1 MKQIVFFFFLLISMG
16 GFAQSEEVM
25 VLNAIEETK
34 SLIAQK
40 QYSNAQGRLED
51 MRVFG
56 VYTDSIDYYMKV
68 IDYHIELD
76 SVEVLYQKK
85 RFKEARSFY
94 DAVAARYKNISKP
107 FPKWILRCDTIIEAQ
122 KRGEAVSESTVFERR
137 TGSEEIVISS
147 EKVDFYKGK
156 SPLLYLRNGKIV
168 LESDYNY
175 GCPFSE
181 NLSAVRKGGLTGSID
196 DRGEWGFVSQ
206 SGTNVIKCQYSMAR
220 SFSEGLACVI
230 DKNGKR
236 IYIDKQGNVVINEV
250 KDNSN
255 RNILWGIFES
265 PDYYCKKK
273 RMNWDFSEGL
283 AYAHSVG
290 RYGGFFSKEGRC
302 KILLKRRYKGSFYS
316 PTGDNGIRPFSCGRS
331 IVSID
336 VNPKNQNQ
344 IVDEDHPIFKYGYID
359 KRGEEIIPLEYDYA
373 YDFHEGKAWVRKG
386 EKYGCID
393 VNGGIVVDFEYDSDC
408 EDCVEYKY
416 VNGYARVKKKGKWGF
431 VDNRGKPIS
440 SFEFDDADDFE
451 ENFASV
457 KKGNRWGL
465 IDRFGT
471 TTFDYDN

>member
-1 MKQIVFFFFLLISMG
+1 MKKIVLLPFLLLPMG
-16 GFAQSEEVM
+16 CFAQSEDVM
-25 VLNAIEETK
+25 VLKAIEEAK

-85 RFKEARSFY
+85 RFKEARNLY
-94 DAVAARYKNISKP
+94 YVVAARYKDITKP

-122 KRGEAVSESTVFERR
+122 KRGEAISESTVFERR
-137 TGSEEIVISS
+137 TGKEEIVISS
-147 EKVDFYKGK
+147 EKVDFYNGK

-175 GCPFSE
+175 GFPFSE
-181 NLSAVRKGGLTGSID
+181 NLSAVKKGGTKGNYYGGGIWGYINGK
-196 DRGEWGFVSQ
+196 GEE
-206 SGTNVIKCQYSMAR
+206 VIKCKYEFAR
-220 SFSEGLACVI
+220 PFSEGLACVVPKI
-230 DKNGKR
+230 GKR
-236 IYIDKQGNVVINEV
+236 VYIDEKGNVLINEI
-250 KDNSN
+250 KMDSRNYWD
-255 RNILWGIFES
+255 NILRVDNL
-265 PDYYCKKK
+265 DYRTKEKMY
-273 RMNWDFSEGL
+273 WDFSEGV
-283 AYAHSVG
+283 AYALFIG
-290 RYGGFFSKEGRC
+290 RYGGFFNKKGESV
-302 KILLKRRYKGSFYS
+302 IFLKRRY
-316 PTGDNGIRPFSCGRS
+316 DDIRPYSCQRS
-331 IVSID
+331 LVKID
-336 VNPKNQNQ
+336 INPQNKIYQ
-344 IVDEDHPIFKYGYID
+344 KEKPIFKYGFID
-359 KRGEEIIPLEYDYA
+359 KKANELIPLEYDYA

-393 VNGGIVVDFEYDSDC
+393 VNGRIVVDFEYDSDC

-416 VNGYARVKKKGKWGF
+416 VNGYARVMKKGKWGF
-431 VDNRGKPIS
+431 VDNRGNPIS

-451 ENFASV
+451 GNFASV
-457 KKGNRWGL
+457 KKGDRWGL